1 MLGMIVRRLLSL
13 IPVLL
18 LVSFGVFMLS
28 TLVPGDAAVTLAGG
42 DNATLERIEEVRTQ
56 LGLDDPLLVQYWN
69 WLTDAVRLD
78 FGTSLYGGS
87 LTVWDEISSRLPVTF
102 GLAVLALGIA
112 VVLGVPMGILA
123 AMRPARLFDTLALIG
138 TSITIAVPNFF
149 LAMLLIVVF
158 AVELGWLPALGFT
171 RFTESPTEW
180 LKTMILPAVALALYP
195 AASLTRQ
202 VRGALIDVLQSNY
215 VRTAW
220 AAGASPL
227 RVVGKHALKN
237 AAIPAV
243 TVLGLQLTALLGG
256 AVIIEQLFSIPGLG
270 SYLLRALS
278 SSDLP
283 VIQGVTITFVVV
295 AVVLNLIVDIS
306 YGFLNPKV
314 RIS

>member
-1 MLGMIVRRLLSL
+1 MIVRRVLLL
-13 IPVLL
+13 VPVLL

-28 TLVPGDAAVTLAGG
+28 ALVPGDAAVTLAGG
-42 DNATLERIEEVRTQ
+42 DSATLERIEEVRTQ
-56 LGLDDPLLVQYWN
+56 LGLDDPLLVQYWH

-87 LTVWDEISSRLPVTF
+87 LTVWDEISARVPVTF
-102 GLAVLALGIA
+102 GLALLALLIGVLIGVPVGIA
-112 VVLGVPMGILA
+112 A
-123 AMRPARLFDTLALIG
+123 AMRPGGLLDRTCLVG
-138 TSITIAVPNFF
+138 TSVGIAIPNFF
-149 LAMLLIVVF
+149 LAMVLITVF
-158 AVELGWLPALGFT
+158 AVQFELLPALGFT
-171 RFTESPTEW
+171 RFTDDPVEW
-180 LKTMILPAVALALYP
+180 FRTMLLPAVSLALFP
-195 AASLTRQ
+195 AASLARQ
-202 VRGALIDVLQSNY
+202 VRAALIDVLQSNY

-220 AAGASPL
+220 ATGGGPV

-270 SYLLRALS
+270 SYMLRALS
-278 SSDLP
+278 ASDLP

-295 AVVLNLIVDIS
+295 HVFLNLLVDIS

-314 RIS
+314 RVS